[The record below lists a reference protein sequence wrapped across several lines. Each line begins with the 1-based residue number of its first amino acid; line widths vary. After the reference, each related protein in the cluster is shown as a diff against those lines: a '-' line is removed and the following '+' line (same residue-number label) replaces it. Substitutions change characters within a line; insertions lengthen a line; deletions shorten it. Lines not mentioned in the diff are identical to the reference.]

1 MTAVTLRTALRHTRR
16 MGTVTQLWDGLRN
29 AITGQGTSRDARTGA
44 GYIAAR
50 PLTQQEIHA
59 AYTGSGLM
67 RKIIRIPAL
76 DMVREWR
83 CWEMDRVSIQLLE
96 AEEKR
101 LMLRQKALQAE
112 TLRALGGGAFVLG
125 LPGNPFDPA
134 PDVIRQGE
142 LAFVN
147 VVSRWH
153 LSFST
158 LDDDAS
164 SETFGEPLEWTMS
177 LASGQQLRLHP
188 SRVIPFRADTSSSM
202 ISPGLLSGS
211 DAFWGESMVQQV
223 LDVVQ
228 DCDTARASFA
238 ALMHKARLTRIGI
251 PNLSEI
257 VSTADGEARIGARLS
272 MISLAESMYNAAV
285 YDSGNGADGPAEKI
299 DDVAYS
305 FAGAKDILNAY
316 GEFVA
321 AISDI
326 PATRLLGRA
335 PEGMNSSGD
344 SQQRDW
350 VKKIRAMQTLQLGPC
365 LDRLDAF
372 LVPSALGAVPDKVD
386 YDFESLEAPDED
398 KTATRFK
405 TVAEA
410 LTAISNLGALPE
422 QAFNEAAQNTLVEG
436 EWMPGLA
443 QALDK
448 VPEAERF
455 GLVADPFID
464 PEQGGGDPI
473 VSAAGGSANDPS
485 VAASDAMPRPLYVQ
499 RKLLNAADLIAWAKA
514 QGFETTLPASDM
526 HVTVLYSRTPVD
538 PMKLG
543 EPLFSEPD
551 GGLVIK
557 AGGPRVIEQFGKGAV
572 VLQFASWALQSRHH
586 EMVQAGGSH
595 DFEEYAP
602 HVTITYSVSADFD
615 LTAVKPYA
623 GELRF
628 GPELFE
634 PLNLDW
640 KSQIEEA

>member
-1 MTAVTLRTALRHTRR
+1 
-16 MGTVTQLWDGLRN
+16 MGTVTRLFDGLRN
-29 AITGQGTSRDARTGA
+29 AITGQGTGRDART
-44 GYIAAR
+44 AATYAASR

-83 CWEMDRVSIQLLE
+83 CWEMDKDTIELIE

-101 LMLRQKALQAE
+101 LQLQQKALQAE

-134 PDVIRQGE
+134 PNVGKGG

-153 LSFST
+153 LSFSR
-158 LDDDAS
+158 LNDDAS

-177 LASGQQLRLHP
+177 LAGGQQLRLHP
-188 SRVIPFRADTSSSM
+188 SRVIPFRADTSASM
-202 ISPGLLSGS
+202 ISPGSLASA
-211 DAFWGESMVQQV
+211 DAFWGESTVQQV
-223 LDVVQ
+223 LDAVK

-251 PNLSEI
+251 PRLTEL
-257 VSTADGEARIGARLS
+257 VSTAEGEAALGARLS
-272 MISLAESMYNAAV
+272 MISLAESMYNATI
-285 YDSGNGADGPAEKI
+285 YDAGDGPDKPAERI

-344 SQQRDW
+344 SQQKDW
-350 VKKIRAMQTLQLGPC
+350 VKKVRAMQTLQLAPC
-365 LDRLDAF
+365 LDRLDTF
-372 LVPSALGAVPDKVD
+372 LVPSALGNVPDKID
-386 YDFESLEAPDED
+386 YDFEPLEAPDED
-398 KTATRFK
+398 KQATRFK

-410 LTAISNLGALPE
+410 LTQISNLGALPE

-436 EWMPGLA
+436 EWMPGLG

-448 VPEAERF
+448 IPEAERF
-455 GLVADPFID
+455 GLVADPSAD
-464 PEQGGGDPI
+464 PFAALNAVPPQQQKGGDP
-473 VSAAGGSANDPS
+473 VSPTSRAAGMNGGPASAAN
-485 VAASDAMPRPLYVQ
+485 DAMPRPLYVQ

-557 AGGPRVIEQFGKGAV
+557 AGGPRVVEQFGEGAV
-572 VLQFASWALQSRHH
+572 VLQFASWALQCRHSD
-586 EMVQAGGSH
+586 MVQAGGSH
-595 DFEEYAP
+595 DFEEYMP
-602 HVTITYSVSADFD
+602 HVTITYSAPTGID
-615 LTAVKPYA
+615 LAAIKPYA